1 MGDNSEVENMA
12 LASGDTTEIK
22 PSEEELLVDA
32 KISHVTPEH
41 QPNGPVAGDSTDG
54 GQVTL
59 KKEVGLFN
67 GVTVIVG
74 SIIGSGI
81 FISPKGVL
89 ESSAGSVGMSLL
101 VWTISGLFSLV
112 GALCYA
118 ELGTTIQL
126 SGGEYSYIYEAFGE
140 LPAFVLLWVTLIII
154 NPTGQAVVALTFS
167 YYVVQPF
174 YPDPDCPPP
183 DEFIRIAA
191 VLCLTLLTFINCW
204 SVPLATKVQDVFTVA
219 KVSALIIIIIAGFA
233 YMAQGN
239 TENFENSFENKIG
252 EDGSIALAFYSGLFA
267 YAGWNYLNYLTEEIK
282 ESDQNLPR
290 AIIIA
295 MPLVTIIYVLA
306 NVAYFAVLSP
316 NELMLSN
323 AVAVSFAVK
332 VLGPMAWIIPIAVAM
347 STFGAVN
354 GGILSQSRLFFVG
367 AREGQLPQLMGMIH
381 VKRCTPLPSIF
392 FTCILSCMYVFV
404 SEIDTLINYF
414 SFVTWLAIGFAVCGL
429 IYLRFKKPEL
439 KRPFKLN
446 IMFPIAF
453 VLACL
458 FLTVMGVIAAF
469 YDTLIGLAITI
480 TAFPVY
486 FLCIK
491 WTDKPLVFLRMITT
505 TSFWFQ
511 RLFMVVGQ
519 QKID

>member
-1 MGDNSEVENMA
+1 MDEKSEVKHTPLTEENEN
-12 LASGDTTEIK
+12 TQ
-22 PSEEELLVDA
+22 PSDDLLVDA
-32 KISHVTPEH
+32 TISHVTPTPEH
-41 QPNGPVAGDSTDG
+41 QSQPDEDADG
-54 GQVTL
+54 VQL
-59 KKEVGLFN
+59 KKEISLFN
-67 GVTVIVG
+67 GITVIVG

-89 ESSAGSVGMSLL
+89 NYSGSVGLSLL
-101 VWTISGLFSLV
+101 VWAISGIFSLV

-118 ELGTTIQL
+118 ELGTTIAV

-140 LPAFVLLWVTLIII
+140 LPAFVLLWVTLIVI
-154 NPTGQAVVALTFS
+154 NPTGQAVVALTFA

-191 VLCLTLLTFINCW
+191 LLCLTLLTFINCW
-204 SVPLATKVQDVFTVA
+204 SVPWSTKVQDIFTIA
-219 KVSALIIIIIAGFA
+219 KLLALVIIIIAGLA
-233 YMAQGN
+233 YIGQGH
-239 TENFENSFENKIG
+239 TENFKNSFENKIG
-252 EDGSIALAFYSGLFA
+252 GDGSIALAFYNGLFA

-282 ESDQNLPR
+282 DSPRNLPW

-295 MPLVTIIYVLA
+295 LPLVTLVYVLA
-306 NVAYFAVLSP
+306 NVAYFAVLAP
-316 NELMLSN
+316 EELMLSN

-332 VLGPMAWIIPIAVAM
+332 VLGPMAWIIPFGVAL

-367 AREGQLPQLMGMIH
+367 AREGQLPKLMGMIH

-414 SFVTWLAIGFAVCGL
+414 SFVTWLAIGIAVCGL

-439 KRPFKLN
+439 ERPFKLN
-446 IMFPIAF
+446 IFFPIIF

-458 FLTVMGVIAAF
+458 FLTVMGVIDAF
-469 YDTLIGLAITI
+469 LDTIIGLVITL
-480 TAFPVY
+480 TAFPIY
-486 FLCIK
+486 FLCIR
-491 WTDKPLVFLRMITT
+491 WTDKPVCFLRMIAS

-511 RLFMVVGQ
+511 KLFMVVGQ
-519 QKID
+519 QKLD